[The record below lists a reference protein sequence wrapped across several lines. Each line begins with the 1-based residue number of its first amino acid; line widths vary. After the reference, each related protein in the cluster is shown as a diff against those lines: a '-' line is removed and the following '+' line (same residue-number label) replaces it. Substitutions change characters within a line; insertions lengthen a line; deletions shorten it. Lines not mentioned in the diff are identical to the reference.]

1 MSNPVTPPAPK
12 KRGNTA
18 AAKRFLERQERDDNN
33 NNNNQRLVPDEGS
46 ATSRRGYE
54 GHDPHLPVGV
64 HIEDSGY
71 GDRLTIHKVETSK
84 DLIEQPE
91 LASLE
96 LKLIPSRGHSVIIN
110 GASGSG
116 KSTLLA
122 NYATNPNFFGP
133 SKERPRGWFD
143 KIFLFSPTA
152 DGDDVQRSLNIPK
165 QNVCTDMDEAPDWIE
180 TIFRSQK
187 QKLAGGGKAHIA
199 PQYWFIFDD
208 VIGETQLLTNR
219 QFLKCWYMIRHNN
232 GTTTACTQHYK
243 RLPKVCRQ
251 QASFIHFFAGNQA
264 EVQQIVD
271 DFAPPLY
278 SKREFADI
286 VTMATLNPYDFLTV
300 CIKVPWPYRFRFNL
314 GKIIV
319 LDRLLQHTRDQKKMK
334 MTEQL
339 PGGAKNEQ
347 ENPEEDKKKES
358 DFFSVT
364 ESNKTTTAGKRKPDN
379 PSPQKGGF
387 AARKHKFDEVRQAIE
402 TIIGHLNTNN
412 QDTLPSNRYT
422 PWRTK

>member
-1 MSNPVTPPAPK
+1 MAKAIPAGPK
-12 KRGNTA
+12 
-18 AAKRFLERQERDDNN
+18 AKRPHVDKEHDTDTGLEFNPHSSRTS
-33 NNNNQRLVPDEGS
+33 GS
-46 ATSRRGYE
+46 SVRGYD
-54 GHDPHLPVGV
+54 GHSPTLPSGV

-71 GDRLTIHKVETSK
+71 GDRLKIQKIETSK
-84 DLIEQPE
+84 DLIDQPE
-91 LASLE
+91 LAALE

-165 QNVCTDMDEAPDWIE
+165 SNVCTDMSEAPQWIE
-180 TIFRSQK
+180 TIFRAQK

-208 VIGETQLLTNR
+208 VIGETQLLTNP

-264 EVQQIVD
+264 EVQQIVE

-278 SKREFADI
+278 TKREFSDI

-314 GKIIV
+314 GQIIV
-319 LDRLLQHTRDQKKMK
+319 LDRLLQYTQSQQKNG
-334 MTEQL
+334 EDD
-339 PGGAKNEQ
+339 NEKR
-347 ENPEEDKKKES
+347 EDDEKKS
-358 DFFSVT
+358 DISAPKT
-364 ESNKTTTAGKRKPDN
+364 KITTTRPKANKRYRND
-379 PSPQKGGF
+379 
-387 AARKHKFDEVRQAIE
+387 DVRQAIE
-402 TIIGHLNTNN
+402 TIIHHFGSVSNEAANKKW
-412 QDTLPSNRYT
+412 LP
-422 PWRTK
+422 K

>member
-1 MSNPVTPPAPK
+1 MKSLVDMKLSHPTPTPSGPK
-12 KRGNTA
+12 KTNPDTTT
-18 AAKRFLERQERDDNN
+18 FERAGYATSET
-33 NNNNQRLVPDEGS
+33 S

-54 GHDPHLPVGV
+54 NHSPHLPTGV
-64 HIEDSGY
+64 HVEDSGY
-71 GDRLTIHKVETSK
+71 GARLEIKKIETSK

-91 LASLE
+91 LAALD

-319 LDRLLQHTRDQKKMK
+319 LDRLLQHTRDPKNAQHETTPREEEVPSVEKHAHHPEDDPREKK
-334 MTEQL
+334 
-339 PGGAKNEQ
+339 
-347 ENPEEDKKKES
+347 D
-358 DFFSVT
+358 FSVAS
-364 ESNKTTTAGKRKPDN
+364 SNTKRKLSKTKASQQ
-379 PSPQKGGF
+379 PS
-387 AARKHKFDEVRQAIE
+387 RRHKFDEVREAID
-402 TIIGHLNTNN
+402 TIIGHLNKNN
-412 QDTLPSNRYT
+412 PDTTHEASNKNT
-422 PWRTK
+422 PWRIR